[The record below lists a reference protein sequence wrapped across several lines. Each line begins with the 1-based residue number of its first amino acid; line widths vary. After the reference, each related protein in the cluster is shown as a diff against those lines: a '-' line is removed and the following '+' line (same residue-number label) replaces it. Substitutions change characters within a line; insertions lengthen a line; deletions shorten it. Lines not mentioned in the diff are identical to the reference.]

1 MRRSERQVPRG
12 PDTGEEPRLLEPL
25 APKPPVGLTC
35 RADVG
40 GAVSVSSG
48 AFSSHVAPQR
58 SGHEGAARGAS
69 GVQAGGGGEI

>member
-1 MRRSERQVPRG
+1 MPRG
-12 PDTGEEPRLLEPL
+12 PDTAEEPCLLAPL

-40 GAVSVSSG
+40 GGFSVSSG
-48 AFSSHVAPQR
+48 AFSSHTASQR

-69 GVQAGGGGEI
+69 GVQAGGGRGI

>member
-12 PDTGEEPRLLEPL
+12 PDTGEEPRLVTPL

-40 GAVSVSSG
+40 GGFSMSSE
-48 AFSSHVAPQR
+48 AFSSHAAPQR
-58 SGHEGAARGAS
+58 SGHEAAAWGAS
-69 GVQAGGGGEI
+69 GA